1 MGLNRV
7 DSLRE
12 NKSSRLSIWG
22 GMSASGGVHVDLTY
36 SLGSCC
42 EVSFSGHPAKKVL
55 RCISRCS
62 REMAAVMSDVVSLG
76 VRMNLNSRPNTRQ
89 ISWGAIWCLV
99 RSWKVRLGICKR
111 GLDEAVD
118 V

>member
-7 DSLRE
+7 DSLWE

-22 GMSASGGVHVDLTY
+22 GISASGGVHVDLTY

-55 RCISRCS
+55 RCISRRS
-62 REMAAVMSDVVSLG
+62 REVAVVMSEVESLG
-76 VRMNLNSRPNTRQ
+76 VRINLNPRPSTRR
-89 ISWGAIWCLV
+89 ISWGTIWCLV

-111 GLDEAVD
+111 G
-118 V
+118 